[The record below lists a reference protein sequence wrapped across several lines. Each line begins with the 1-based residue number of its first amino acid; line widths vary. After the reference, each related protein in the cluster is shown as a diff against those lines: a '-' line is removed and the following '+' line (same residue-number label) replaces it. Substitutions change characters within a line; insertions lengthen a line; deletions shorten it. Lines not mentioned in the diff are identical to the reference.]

1 MPNQKITGHYI
12 TDHLTSVKDVNEAF
26 ESLLVGS
33 TFNCIPIDETF
44 YSEGK
49 GITTEDFFIGNFIT
63 HQAERIYIENMQDCV
78 LSMPRSGNFEIRVG
92 NEKIRAKAQTTGGFL
107 SGIKNADYVA
117 KTKVIN
123 DYLVIIRQEDLKKM
137 MDKQFGIKGSADVFH
152 ELRLDSEKVR
162 ALFNYV
168 GSTIN
173 LMETFDSLR
182 DSLMAKMNIKEISML
197 MVADI
202 LGDILQKKRFLDES
216 PEERLVIKAE
226 EIMDSFCEDIS
237 TIQEIADKVFTSPR
251 NLQRAF
257 KKYRDYTPI
266 QFLRGRKLNRANL
279 IFKDGHNSASVK
291 EVAIQVG
298 LFDLNRFGKYYFE
311 EFGEYPSETLTV
323 QSKA

>member
-1 MPNQKITGHYI
+1 MANHYI
-12 TDHLTSVKDVNEAF
+12 TDHLTSEEDVNSAF

-33 TFNCIPIDETF
+33 TFNCISRDKTF

-78 LSMPRSGNFEIRVG
+78 LSMPKSGNFEIRVG
-92 NEKIRAKAQTTGGFL
+92 DEKIRARAQSTGGLL
-107 SGIKNADYVA
+107 SGIQNADYVA

-123 DYLVIIRQEDLKKM
+123 DYLVIIRQNDLKNM
-137 MDKQFGIKGSADVFH
+137 MDKQFGLKGSTDVFH
-152 ELRLDSEKVR
+152 ELRLDSEKVK

-168 GSTIN
+168 DSTIH
-173 LMETFDSLR
+173 LVETFDFLR

-202 LGDILQKKRFLDES
+202 LGDIFQKKRFLDES
-216 PEERLVIKAE
+216 PDERLVIKAE
-226 EIMDSFCEDIS
+226 EIMDSYCQDIS
-237 TIQEIADKVFTSPR
+237 SIQEIADKVFTSPR

-257 KKYRDYTPI
+257 KKYRDYSPI
-266 QFLRGRKLNRANL
+266 HFLRKRKLNRANL
-279 IFKDGHNSASVK
+279 IFKDGHNSLSVK

-298 LFDLNRFGKYYFE
+298 LFDLNRFGKYYFD
-311 EFGEYPSETLTV
+311 EFGEYPSETKTV
-323 QSKA
+323 QS